1 MRSTYEFSVDIV
13 CRREAITGALMRT
26 RGAYEFRLVQKGF
39 VPVSLI
45 RNEGNGV
52 GYRSLKR
59 VLWQT

>member
-1 MRSTYEFSVDIV
+1 MNFDW
-13 CRREAITGALMRT
+13 
-26 RGAYEFRLVQKGF
+26 VQKGL

-59 VLWQT
+59 VLCKHEVSVRS